1 MSGKVVTEERLYCPK
16 SPNNRHR
23 WMVAP
28 LPKDGAYPAVCKH
41 CLEVHMFAAYP
52 QTYFYKGIGID

>member
-28 LPKDGAYPAVCKH
+28 TIKDGAYPAVCKH
-41 CLEVHMFAAYP
+41 CLEVHMFAAHP